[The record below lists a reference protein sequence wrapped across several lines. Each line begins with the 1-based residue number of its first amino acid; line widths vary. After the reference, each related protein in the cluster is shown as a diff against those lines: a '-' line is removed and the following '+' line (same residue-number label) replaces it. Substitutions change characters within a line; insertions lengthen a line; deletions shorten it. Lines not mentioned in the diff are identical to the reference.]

1 MGDDD
6 GDIVVMPDAHESFRQ
21 FVGGGTWIHW
31 GACPGAPDEILIS
44 GHLDQVAEDI
54 SRTHAA
60 ARAEH
65 GRIMDRPSTVV
76 VAGSL
81 LAVIAS
87 PFFPLR
93 GNRTCPDR
101 PGPRS
106 GPRPRAPA
114 AGRVRVLPVPRR
126 GG

>member
-21 FVGGGTWIHW
+21 CVGGGTWIQW

-65 GRIMDRPSTVV
+65 GWIMDRPSTVV
-76 VAGSL
+76 VAG
-81 LAVIAS
+81 
-87 PFFPLR
+87 
-93 GNRTCPDR
+93 
-101 PGPRS
+101 
-106 GPRPRAPA
+106 
-114 AGRVRVLPVPRR
+114 
-126 GG
+126 